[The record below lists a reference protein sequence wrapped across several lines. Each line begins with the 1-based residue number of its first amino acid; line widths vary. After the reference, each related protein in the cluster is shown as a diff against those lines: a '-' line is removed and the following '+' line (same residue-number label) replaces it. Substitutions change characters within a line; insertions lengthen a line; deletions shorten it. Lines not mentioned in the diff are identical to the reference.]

1 MVLVT
6 PSPVPL
12 PSLVPS
18 AVAALSTTSAFAVP
32 EAVPDTIHLVRGVP
46 AVEVLPTARIADAL
60 RETADSLADDSLRGD
75 LLFGSSGFGTAELC
89 ALIAGR
95 EVLDESRVMVTNGCM
110 HGVSLALA
118 AFVEPGGIVAVDS
131 PCYPDTLAALELA
144 RATPLAIPVDEE
156 GLRVDHLEDRLARGI
171 RPALLYT
178 VPDFQNPTGASL
190 SAERRTRLLELA
202 DHYGFVVVADNPYR
216 ELGFDGVPVAGFG
229 DSDRLVELSTYSKI
243 LGPGLRI
250 GHLTA
255 DPALLVHLGE
265 VRRRTDY
272 QASSV
277 VQRMLAVLLRDPALL
292 SEVVARASAEYA
304 GRARALGDAL
314 REEAPGRF
322 EFGDPDGGLF
332 TWLRF
337 EHPTATTSDLLE
349 HARQRGVTFSA
360 GSHYAVPGGQPQDAF
375 LRLCFGAADEPRL
388 REGARRLALA
398 VGDLDAAGGAAA
410 GSGTAGGG
418 TAAGSGSATASAAPL
433 ASAAR

>member
-1 MVLVT
+1 MVPVT
-6 PSPVPL
+6 LPIVPL
-12 PSLVPS
+12 PSLVSP

-46 AVEVLPTARIADAL
+46 AVEVLPIDRIAAAL
-60 RETADSLADDSLRGD
+60 RETADSLAVDALRDDVLY
-75 LLFGSSGFGTAELC
+75 GSSGFGTGELR

-95 EVLDESRVMVTNGCM
+95 ERLDESRVMVTNGCM

-118 AFVEPGGIVAVDS
+118 AFVEPGAVVAVDS

-144 RATPLAIPVDEE
+144 RATPLAIPVDGE
-156 GLRVDHLEDRLARGI
+156 GMRIDHLEYQLARGI

-216 ELGFDGVPVAGFG
+216 ELGFDGEPVSGFAL
-229 DSDRLVELSTYSKI
+229 SDRLVELSTFSKI

-292 SEVVARASAEYA
+292 AEVVASASAEYA
-304 GRARALGDAL
+304 GRARALGEAL
-314 REEAPGRF
+314 RAEAPDRF
-322 EFGDPDGGLF
+322 AFSDPHGGLF

-337 EHPTATTSDLLE
+337 EHPTATTTDLLE
-349 HARQRGVTFSA
+349 HARQRGVTFSS
-360 GSHYAVPGGQPQDAF
+360 GGHYAVPGGEPQDAF
-375 LRLCFGAADEPRL
+375 LRLCFGAADGPRL

-398 VGDLDAAGGAAA
+398 VGDLDAAAPAR
-410 GSGTAGGG
+410 GT
-418 TAAGSGSATASAAPL
+418 L

>member
-6 PSPVPL
+6 APTIPL

-18 AVAALSTTSAFAVP
+18 AVAALNTTSAFAVP
-32 EAVPDTIHLVRGVP
+32 EAVSDTIHLVRGVP
-46 AVEVLPTARIADAL
+46 APEVLPTALLSAAL
-60 RETADSLADDSLRGD
+60 RETADSLLDDALRTD
-75 LLFGSSGFGTAELC
+75 LLFASSGFGTAELR
-89 ALIAGR
+89 ALIAAR
-95 EVLDESRVMVTNGCM
+95 EALDESRVMVTNGCM

-118 AFVEPGGIVAVDS
+118 AFVEPGDIVAVDS
-131 PCYPDTLAALELA
+131 PCYPDTLAALELS
-144 RATPLAIPVDEE
+144 RAQPLGIAVDDE
-156 GLRVDHLEDRLARGI
+156 GMRVDQLEHQLARGI

-216 ELGFDGVPVAGFG
+216 ELGFDGAPAAGFAQ
-229 DSDRLVELSTYSKI
+229 SDRLVELSTYSKI

-255 DPALLVHLGE
+255 DPALLAHLGE

-277 VQRMLAVLLRDPALL
+277 VQRMLAVLLRDPARLT
-292 SEVVARASAEYA
+292 EVVATASAEYA
-304 GRARALGDAL
+304 HRARALGEAL
-314 REEAPGRF
+314 RAEAPGRF
-322 EFGDPDGGLF
+322 EFSDPSGGLF

-337 EHPTATTSDLLE
+337 EHPAATTADLLE
-349 HARQRGVTFSA
+349 YARRRGVTFSA
-360 GSHYAVPGGQPQDAF
+360 GSHYAVPGGEPQDPF
-375 LRLCFGAADEPRL
+375 LRLCFGAADEAQL

-398 VGDLDAAGGAAA
+398 VGDLDAA
-410 GSGTAGGG
+410 
-418 TAAGSGSATASAAPL
+418 
-433 ASAAR
+433 AR